1 MAAALSA
8 QLPVSPAAD
17 GASRAEAAR
26 AEAKASM
33 AGGRMVAG
41 RGYGSGGSASAA
53 NAAGDVSGVLSLAPA
68 NGSGGCDGRHGRDA
82 PSREQH
88 SGKKH
93 DRSQRDGHAVIQPL
107 RQKRKKH
114 HQRGG

>member
-1 MAAALSA
+1 MAAALSER
-8 QLPVSPAAD
+8 LPESPAAD
-17 GASRAEAAR
+17 GASRAEVAR

-33 AGGRMVAG
+33 AGGRMVSG
-41 RGYGSGGSASAA
+41 RSYGSGSSVSAA
-53 NAAGDVSGVLSLAPA
+53 TAAGDVSGVLSLSPA
-68 NGSGGCDGRHGRDA
+68 DGGCGGRHGRDA

-93 DRSQRDGHAVIQPL
+93 HRSQRDGHAVIQPL